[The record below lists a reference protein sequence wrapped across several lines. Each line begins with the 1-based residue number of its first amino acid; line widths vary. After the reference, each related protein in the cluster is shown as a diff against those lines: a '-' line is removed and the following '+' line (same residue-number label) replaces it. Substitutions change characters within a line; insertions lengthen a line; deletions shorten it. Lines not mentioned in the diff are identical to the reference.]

1 MREFEGVIYPTC
13 KDACYARGLLDD
25 DKEYIDGIIEASQW
39 GLGDYLRKYFV
50 MLIISD
56 TMSRPEIVWEKTW
69 KLLAEDVLHIERIKR
84 NHPGIYIVCY
94 FIDYRLS
101 YFKNSFKIN
110 NFCFTDLEL
119 TDIQRYNIC
128 LTYIED
134 KLLSSSRSLKHIVNM
149 PYPNSEFTMEDY
161 NRLIYDELNYNIP
174 DLIVQHD
181 SLYAS
186 LTDEQKGIYE
196 TVVDACNKNTGGMFF
211 VYGYGG
217 TGKTFVYKTLT
228 AAIRSKGQIV
238 LNVASSGIAS
248 LLLDG
253 GRTAHS
259 RFAIPIN
266 VVDGSMCSITAD
278 SPLAD
283 LIREARLIIWDE
295 APMTN
300 RLAFEAF
307 DKTLRDINSGTFTP
321 NSDKVFGGKVVVFG
335 GDFRQILPV
344 IPNGTRQDV
353 VHASLNMSKLWK
365 HCTVLKLTQN
375 MRLRVGCN
383 PADAEEIKDFAEWIL
398 NIGEGKTGGKNDG
411 HAEIEFPKEMLIPN
425 SDDHVGSVIKQVYDN
440 WEDNR
445 WDPTYFQDRAI
456 LAPTHKEVDKINER
470 MMTMLPGR
478 EKVCYSSD
486 TVTDV
491 DDDFNYNESLYTTE
505 FLNSIKMS
513 GVPHH
518 KLVLKVGAPIMCMR
532 NIDQRGGLCNGTRL
546 QIVRM
551 GINNIEGKIISGG
564 QVGAVVAI
572 PRMVISPSDKK
583 MPFQLNRRQFPIS
596 ICFAMTI
603 NKSQGQ
609 TLSKVGLYLER
620 PVFSHGQLYVAL
632 SRVKSKNGLKVLC
645 CDKDGEYCNYT
656 TNVVYKE
663 ALQRL

>member
-1 MREFEGVIYPTC
+1 M
-13 KDACYARGLLDD
+13 LL
-25 DKEYIDGIIEASQW
+25 
-39 GLGDYLRKYFV
+39 
-50 MLIISD
+50 
-56 TMSRPEIVWEKTW
+56 
-69 KLLAEDVLHIERIKR
+69 KLL
-84 NHPGIYIVCY
+84 
-94 FIDYRLS
+94 
-101 YFKNSFKIN
+101 IN
-110 NFCFTDLEL
+110 TKG
-119 TDIQRYNIC
+119 Y
-128 LTYIED
+128 TY
-134 KLLSSSRSLKHIVNM
+134 
-149 PYPNSEFTMEDY
+149 
-161 NRLIYDELNYNIP
+161 
-174 DLIVQHD
+174 
-181 SLYAS
+181 
-186 LTDEQKGIYE
+186 
-196 TVVDACNKNTGGMFF
+196 
-211 VYGYGG
+211 
-217 TGKTFVYKTLT
+217 
-228 AAIRSKGQIV
+228 
-238 LNVASSGIAS
+238 
-248 LLLDG
+248 
-253 GRTAHS
+253 
-259 RFAIPIN
+259 
-266 VVDGSMCSITAD
+266 
-278 SPLAD
+278 
-283 LIREARLIIWDE
+283 
-295 APMTN
+295 
-300 RLAFEAF
+300 
-307 DKTLRDINSGTFTP
+307 TP